1 MRQAT
6 DDTGPTHADGP
17 QRPCASSAQGPS
29 LRTWESKPLCS
40 WPTRHEP
47 VLVVEEPLKTSS
59 LHLSMPVPRR
69 SDYMLCSLLL
79 PAVLAAALLACTM
92 RQQHLGACQNCATL
106 YLNFRPRGTCLRQ
119 GRKTK
124 DASRSVTCAA
134 ACLGW
139 VSMSSGSGLV
149 PRATQCLEGHW
160 VKMRPGAAVMAHPR
174 RRMGVGCHRPGPSA
188 ARRVVRSP
196 ECLQQPCGKIVWQQK
211 KNTKTV
217 DSNQSMGN
225 QISGTA
231 NDFGCSDAACCHV
244 LEPDSERACV
254 KMLLVRV
261 SKSLPLRALT
271 QPGVGRDRTRRGRL
285 RVPRPALA
293 WDRLEKGVG
302 WLE

>member
-6 DDTGPTHADGP
+6 DDTGPTHVDGP

-160 VKMRPGAAVMAHPR
+160 VKMRPGAAVMAHLR

-188 ARRVVRSP
+188 ARRVVRSQ
-196 ECLQQPCGKIVWQQK
+196 ECLQQPCGKANLSPPRIFPRTLSIRRPVGRRGSHRVARQARCFFQQK

-217 DSNQSMGN
+217 DSIDPWATKLAAQQTILAAAMRPVATYSS
-225 QISGTA
+225 QIVSE
-231 NDFGCSDAACCHV
+231 HV
-244 LEPDSERACV
+244 
-254 KMLLVRV
+254 
-261 SKSLPLRALT
+261 
-271 QPGVGRDRTRRGRL
+271 
-285 RVPRPALA
+285 
-293 WDRLEKGVG
+293 
-302 WLE
+302 